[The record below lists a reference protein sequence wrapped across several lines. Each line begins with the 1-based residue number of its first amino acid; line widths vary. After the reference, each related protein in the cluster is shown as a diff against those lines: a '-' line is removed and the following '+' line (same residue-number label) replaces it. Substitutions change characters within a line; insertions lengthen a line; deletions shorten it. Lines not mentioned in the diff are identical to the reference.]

1 MSATPVRLQATL
13 DELQR
18 QLAEVDQLDPVL
30 HSQLSAAL
38 HEIQTTLAMKG
49 PPGESLLQRLREAA
63 HDFEESHPALAGS
76 LGSFIDTLGRG
87 GI

>member
-1 MSATPVRLQATL
+1 MSATPERLRATL

-18 QLAEVDQLDPVL
+18 QLAEVDQLDPAL

-38 HEIQTTLAMKG
+38 HDIQSTLAVKG
-49 PPGESLLQRLREAA
+49 PAGESLLQRLRDAA
-63 HDFEESHPALAGS
+63 HDFEESHPALAGN
-76 LGSFIDTLGRG
+76 LGSLIDTLGRT

>member
-1 MSATPVRLQATL
+1 MSATPARLQATL
-13 DELQR
+13 DELHR
-18 QLAEVDQLDPVL
+18 QLAEVDHLDPAA

-38 HEIQTTLAMKG
+38 HDIQATLAVKG
-49 PPGESLLQRLREAA
+49 PPGESLLRRLREAA

-76 LGSFIDTLGRG
+76 IGSFIDTLGRG